1 MHKVGVLVI
10 TLVLM
15 SGCTTI
21 FGEDEEVIQA
31 RQLAEEANK
40 AKRASLQAELERLR
54 SEVQAKKIELQQY

>member
-15 SGCTTI
+15 SGCTAI

-31 RQLAEEANK
+31 RQVVEDAK
-40 AKRASLQAELERLR
+40 QAKRASLQAELERLR
-54 SEVQAKKIELQQY
+54 SEVQAKKIELQKY